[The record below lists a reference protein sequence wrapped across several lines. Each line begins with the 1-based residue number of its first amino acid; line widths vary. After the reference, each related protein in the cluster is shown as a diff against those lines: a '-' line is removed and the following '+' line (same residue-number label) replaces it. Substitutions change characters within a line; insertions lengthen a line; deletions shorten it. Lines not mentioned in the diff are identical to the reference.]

1 MVDRGDCT
9 FVAKVRNAQK
19 FGAAGVLIADN
30 ICQCDAANSGKCTN
44 GPGMQCEGFEPIM
57 ADDGSGADIT
67 VPSFLLFKEDVS

>member
-30 ICQCDAANSGKCTN
+30 ICQCDAATSGKCTN
-44 GPGMQCEGFEPIM
+44 SPGMQCEGFEPIM